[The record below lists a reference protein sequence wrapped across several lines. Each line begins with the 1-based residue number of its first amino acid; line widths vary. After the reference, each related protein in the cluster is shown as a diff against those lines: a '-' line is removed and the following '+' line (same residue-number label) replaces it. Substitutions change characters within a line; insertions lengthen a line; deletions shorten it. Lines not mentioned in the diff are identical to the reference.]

1 MVGLFI
7 LADKGFIDFSVFTIV
22 IFVRAR
28 MHQRLLGAAHTVEAA
43 HACLIAVFGSTSTFS
58 F

>member
-7 LADKGFIDFSVFTIV
+7 LADKGFIDFSIFTIV
-22 IFVRAR
+22 IFVMPR
-28 MHQRLLGAAHTVEAA
+28 MHQRLGVVHTFQAA
-43 HACLIAVFGSTSTFS
+43 HARLIAVFGSTPTFS